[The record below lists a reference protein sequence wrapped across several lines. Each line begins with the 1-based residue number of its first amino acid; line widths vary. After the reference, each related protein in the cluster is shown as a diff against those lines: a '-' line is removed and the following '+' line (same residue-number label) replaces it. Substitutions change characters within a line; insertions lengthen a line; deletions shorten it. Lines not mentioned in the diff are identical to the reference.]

1 MNDLILY
8 GIILGVWFVLQ
19 LWVFP
24 KLGIPTCMSGACQVP
39 RNSSPKKNASEG
51 KYEGHIDLV
60 NKEGQL

>member
-24 KLGIPTCMSGACQVP
+24 KLGIPTCMSGACQMRGSAP
-39 RNSSPKKNASEG
+39 RKNKETNAT
-51 KYEGHIDLV
+51 YEGQIDLV
-60 NKEGQL
+60 HKEEQS